1 MQADSTPKPTMR
13 RVKTSM
19 TSITQWLRRRIDSQ
33 RKRSMLQRLSFEW
46 AMNVS
51 QDGPVAPASP
61 GR

>member
-1 MQADSTPKPTMR
+1 MPADSTPKPTMR

-19 TSITQWLRRRIDSQ
+19 TSMTRWLRRRIDSQ
-33 RKRSMLQRLSFEW
+33 RKRSMFQRLSFAW

-51 QDGPVAPASP
+51 QDGPVAPESP